1 MVFGNDN
8 LTLPFFVQGIRK
20 NSMYLEKFQPIRL
33 RVLNILLVEDD
44 IATMSLMEELILSNP
59 YRADIFGE
67 NVSHKIFKASEGEE
81 GLAILR
87 SGQDIDLIF
96 LDYHLPKMNGNL
108 FCKILYGSL
117 DFNIK
122 PSLWIVAHTREQRLD
137 LVEDLLSSGANDY
150 MVKPIVPQNF
160 LLGFK
165 VAQYGIARL
174 EHLHRRLTLKQR
186 IIDSLGA

>member
-20 NSMYLEKFQPIRL
+20 NSMYLEKFQSIRL

-44 IATMSLMEELILSNP
+44 TATMSLMEELILSNP
-59 YRADIFGE
+59 YRADTFGE